1 MCRIMCA
8 LESNADDDDEG
19 TLPFIVSWDEEV
31 GQRVVNTPIVANR
44 SLQGRPAAFLPR
56 PLWRSVWPPT
66 LQLFAH
72 IILLTFHVLCS

>member
-1 MCRIMCA
+1 MISMCRIMCA

-56 PLWRSVWPPT
+56 PLWRSDVT
-66 LQLFAH
+66 LFAH